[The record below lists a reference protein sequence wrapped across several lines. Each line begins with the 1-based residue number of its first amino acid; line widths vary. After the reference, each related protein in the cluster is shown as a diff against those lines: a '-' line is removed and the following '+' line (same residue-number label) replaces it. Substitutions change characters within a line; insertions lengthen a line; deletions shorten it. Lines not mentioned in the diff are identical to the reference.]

1 MTKLTIIRPLGV
13 TLLAGALFATA
24 ACDTLL
30 EVENPGDVTEEGL
43 ASEEAIPVL
52 VSSAYG
58 ELVDA
63 FEDVVLLGG
72 LFSDELAHSGSFPDF
87 GRTDLGT
94 NVRDDWLGEY
104 QTMSTARFLADL
116 AVERVRAAADPPAG
130 ALAEALAYAG
140 WARIFLAEQMCE
152 VTIDGGPS
160 QSPDAIMQAAETLLS
175 EAISA
180 GGDEDVVNFARVGR
194 ARVRLWLGDNAGV
207 VSDAGAVPADFS
219 FPAVYDVTGNDNS
232 VVVFTVSRRETSI
245 EMPFWNIEAIPQ
257 CSENPAKAAFVP
269 DCTFGIEG
277 EVGPDNETPLF
288 VQQLYPTENTDIPL
302 ASGAMAEWYAM
313 EAQGTAD
320 EFEMA
325 VALYLTGNRLA
336 QMRRTNHPYLDGRQS
351 CWILPT
357 RETDTNPNL

>member
-1 MTKLTIIRPLGV
+1 MTNRTIIRPLGV
-13 TLLAGALFATA
+13 ALLATALLATA

-30 EVENPGDVTEEGL
+30 SVDNPGSVTEEGL

-52 VSSAYG
+52 IASAYG

-72 LFSDELAHSGSFPDF
+72 LFTDELTHSGSFPDY

-94 NVRDDWLGEY
+94 NVQNDWLGEY

-116 AVERVRAAADPPAG
+116 AVERVRAATDPPAG

-140 WARIFLAEQMCE
+140 WSRIFLAEQMCE

-175 EAISA
+175 EAISS

-194 ARVRLWLGDNAGV
+194 ARARLWLGDNAGV

-219 FPAVYDVTGNDNS
+219 FDAVYDVTANDNS

-245 EMPFWNIEAIPQ
+245 EMPFWNNEAIPQ

-269 DCTFGIEG
+269 DCPFGIEG
-277 EVGPDNETPLF
+277 DVGPDNETPLF
-288 VQQLYPTENTDIPL
+288 VQQVYKTESTDMPI
-302 ASGAMAEWYAM
+302 ATGEMAEWYAM

-320 EFEMA
+320 EFEQA
-325 VALYLTGNRLA
+325 VALYLTGNRLG
-336 QMRRTNHPYLDGRQS
+336 QMRRLNHPYLQGRQS
-351 CWILPT
+351 CWILPE
-357 RETDTNPNL
+357 REKDTNPNL